1 MFRRWN
7 WIVFDG
13 DGGGNGGGGG
23 EPPAHSS
30 GSGQAGDPTQGFQN
44 LVKRQGGLDAAGML
58 LYQENY
64 SLRDQLREARE
75 QLKKVEG
82 KMPKE
87 GELVL
92 GNEDKTLFER
102 YKALGK
108 PEDWETERKD
118 AQTIKR
124 NQLLSDAATAHGY
137 VPSVLQRLA
146 DGLEIEIRE
155 VEKDGQKQ
163 KTAVVKAQDGEKAL
177 PDYAKAQWSEFL
189 PALEKGSQQPPPPSG
204 GVPPTPPP
212 SGDIRKATEQ
222 ETNKRKQELNQQVR
236 SWM

>member
-23 EPPAHSS
+23 EPPA
-30 GSGQAGDPTQGFQN
+30 ADPTQGFQN

-75 QLKKVEG
+75 QLKKIEG
-82 KMPKE
+82 KLPKE

-92 GNEDKTLFER
+92 GGDEKVLFER

-137 VPSVLQRLA
+137 IPSVLQRLA

-155 VEKDGQKQ
+155 IEKDGQKQ
-163 KTAVVKAQDGEKAL
+163 KTAVVKAQDGEKPL

-189 PALEKGSQQPPPPSG
+189 PALEKSAQPAPPSG

-222 ETNKRKQELNQQVR
+222 ETKKRQQELNQQIR

>member
-1 MFRRWN
+1 MFRRRR

-13 DGGGNGGGGG
+13 DSGGGGGG
-23 EPPAHSS
+23 EPP
-30 GSGQAGDPTQGFQN
+30 AGDPTQGFQN

-58 LYQENY
+58 LYQENFG
-64 SLRDQLREARE
+64 LRDQLREAKE

-82 KMPKE
+82 KLPKE
-87 GELVL
+87 GEQVL
-92 GNEDKTLFER
+92 SGDDKALFER
-102 YKALGK
+102 YKTLGK
-108 PEDWETERKD
+108 PEDWETERREV
-118 AQTIKR
+118 QTIKR
-124 NQLLSDAATAHGY
+124 NQVLSEAATVHNL

-163 KTAVVKAQDGEKAL
+163 KTAVVKTQEGEKPL

-189 PALEKGSQQPPPPSG
+189 PALEKGAQQTAAQPNAG
-204 GVPPTPPP
+204 IPPTPAP
-212 SGDIRKATEQ
+212 SGQLTQATEQ
-222 ETNKRKQELNQQVR
+222 EKAKRQKELGQQVR